1 MKFSCN
7 QDTFAKYL
15 NIVSRIVSSKPGL
28 PILNNVKFETS
39 KGKLLI
45 TATDLEIGINTWIG
59 ADVQSE
65 GKITVPAKQLAEF
78 INSVPNEKVEVSLEK
93 QSFKVNTTNNSVEF
107 NTIPVDDYPDIVNVD
122 KDEPILK
129 ISRED
134 LNRAISR
141 VAFAAST
148 DNIKPVLAGILMEI
162 DSDKVIFVGTD
173 GLRLSRQIIS
183 LETGSEK
190 NKSLLIPVKAMQE
203 LAYIMSEVS
212 DEDSDVELFL
222 VEDRNQVL
230 FRVGDV
236 DLTSRLIDGEFPEYR
251 PIIPTGFNT
260 QCEISRTEF
269 LDSLKVT
276 NIIARS
282 VLGNK
287 IIMDINSKDNTIT
300 MSASQSDVGSN
311 KSTFSGEISGEDLK
325 IAFSSRL
332 LTDVLNHLQSED
344 VVFECSEAVKPGVFK
359 LKDDENF
366 IHLVMPMML

>member
-7 QDTFAKYL
+7 QDIFSKYL

-45 TATDLEIGINTWIG
+45 TATDLEIGISTWIG
-59 ADVQSE
+59 ADVKSE
-65 GKITVPAKQLAEF
+65 GEITVPAKQLAEF
-78 INSVPNEKVEVSLEK
+78 INSIPNEKVDVELDK
-93 QSFKVNTTNNSVEF
+93 QSFNVSSPNNSAEF
-107 NTIPVDDYPDIVNVD
+107 NTIATDDFPEIVTVD
-122 KDEPILK
+122 KEDPLLK
-129 ISRED
+129 INQED
-134 LNRAISR
+134 LAKAINR
-141 VAFAAST
+141 VAFAAAT
-148 DNIKPVLAGILMEI
+148 DNIKPVLAGMLLEI
-162 DSDKVIFVGTD
+162 DSSKVNFVSTD
-173 GLRLSRQIIS
+173 GLRLSRQVVE
-183 LETGSEK
+183 LETGIKEE
-190 NKSLLIPVKAMQE
+190 KSLLVPVKAMQE
-203 LAYIMSEVS
+203 LAYIMSEIS
-212 DEDSDVELFL
+212 EDEESVELYL
-222 VEDRNQVL
+222 IEDRNQVL

-251 PIIPTGFNT
+251 AIIPTGFNT
-260 QCEISRTEF
+260 QCELKRSEF

-287 IIMDINSKDNTIT
+287 IIMEIDSKKDNIT

-311 KSTFSGEISGEDLK
+311 ESIFSGEIKGDDLK

-332 LTDVLNHLQSED
+332 LTDVLNHLQSD
-344 VVFECSEAVKPGVFK
+344 DIIFECSEAVKPGVFK

>member
-7 QDTFAKYL
+7 QDTFSQYL

-45 TATDLEIGINTWIG
+45 TATDLEIGISTWIG

-65 GKITVPAKQLAEF
+65 GEITVPAKQLAEF
-78 INSVPNEKVEVSLEK
+78 INSVPNEKVDVELEK
-93 QSFKVNTTNNSVEF
+93 QSFKVSTTNNSAEF
-107 NTIPVDDYPDIVNVD
+107 NTIPVDDYPKVPVTE
-122 KDEPILK
+122 KEKPLLK
-129 ISRED
+129 INQED
-134 LNRAISR
+134 LSKAISR
-141 VAFAAST
+141 VAFAAAT
-148 DNIKPVLAGILMEI
+148 DNIKPVLAGMLMEI
-162 DSDKVIFVGTD
+162 DSSKVNFVGTD
-173 GLRLSRQIIS
+173 GLRLSRQVIE
-183 LETGSEK
+183 LETGSEES
-190 NKSLLIPVKAMQE
+190 KSLLIPVKAMQE
-203 LAYIMSEVS
+203 LAHIMSEITQEES
-212 DEDSDVELFL
+212 TVELYL
-222 VEDRNQVL
+222 IKDRNQVL
-230 FRVGDV
+230 FRVGDI

-260 QCEISRTEF
+260 QCEIKRSDF

-287 IIMDINSKDNTIT
+287 IIMEIDSKENSIT

-311 KSTFSGEISGEDLK
+311 KSTFKGEIDGEGLK

-332 LTDVLNHLQSED
+332 LTDVLNHIQAED
-344 VVFECSEAVKPGVFK
+344 IIFECSEAVKPGVFK
-359 LKDDENF
+359 VKDDEDF

>member
-45 TATDLEIGINTWIG
+45 TATDLEIGISTWIG

-78 INSVPNEKVEVSLEK
+78 INSIPNEKVDVELEK
-93 QSFKVNTTNNSVEF
+93 QSFKVSTTNNSAEF
-107 NTIPVDDYPDIVNVD
+107 NTIPVDDYPEVPTTE
-122 KDEPILK
+122 KEKSLLK
-129 ISRED
+129 INKED
-134 LNRAISR
+134 LTKAISR
-141 VAFAAST
+141 VAFAAAT
-148 DNIKPVLAGILMEI
+148 DNIKPVLAGMLMEI
-162 DSDKVIFVGTD
+162 DSSKVNFVGTD
-173 GLRLSRQIIS
+173 GLRLSRQVIE
-183 LETGSEK
+183 LETGSEES
-190 NKSLLIPVKAMQE
+190 KSLLIPVKAMQE
-203 LAYIMSEVS
+203 LAHIMTEITE
-212 DEDSDVELFL
+212 EDSTVELYL
-222 VEDRNQVL
+222 IKDRNQVL

-260 QCEISRTEF
+260 QCEVKRADF

-287 IIMDINSKDNTIT
+287 IIMDIDSKENSIT

-311 KSTFSGEISGEDLK
+311 KSTFIGEIDGENLK

-344 VVFECSEAVKPGVFK
+344 IIFECSEAVKPGVFK
-359 LKDDENF
+359 VKDDENF

>member
-7 QDTFAKYL
+7 QDTFSQYL

-28 PILNNVKFETS
+28 PILNTVKFETS

-45 TATDLEIGINTWIG
+45 TATDLEIGISTWIG

-65 GKITVPAKQLAEF
+65 GEITVPAKQLAEF
-78 INSVPNEKVEVSLEK
+78 INSVPNEKVDVELEK
-93 QSFKVNTTNNSVEF
+93 QSFKVSTTNNSAEF
-107 NTIPVDDYPDIVNVD
+107 NTIPVDDYPKVPVTE
-122 KDEPILK
+122 KEKPLLK
-129 ISRED
+129 INQED
-134 LNRAISR
+134 LSKAISR
-141 VAFAAST
+141 VAFAAAT
-148 DNIKPVLAGILMEI
+148 DNIKPVLAGMLMEI
-162 DSDKVIFVGTD
+162 DSSKVNFVGTD
-173 GLRLSRQIIS
+173 GLRLSRQVIE
-183 LETGSEK
+183 LETGSEES
-190 NKSLLIPVKAMQE
+190 KSLLIPVKAMQE
-203 LAYIMSEVS
+203 LAHIMSEITQEES
-212 DEDSDVELFL
+212 TVELYL
-222 VEDRNQVL
+222 IKDRNQVL
-230 FRVGDV
+230 FRVGDI

-260 QCEISRTEF
+260 QCEIKRSDF

-287 IIMDINSKDNTIT
+287 IIMEIDSKENSIT

-311 KSTFSGEISGEDLK
+311 KSTFKGEIDGEGLK

-332 LTDVLNHLQSED
+332 LTDVLNHIQAED
-344 VVFECSEAVKPGVFK
+344 IIFECSEAVKPGVFK
-359 LKDDENF
+359 VKDDEDF

>member
-7 QDTFAKYL
+7 QDTFAQYL

-45 TATDLEIGINTWIG
+45 TATDLEIGISTWIG

-65 GKITVPAKQLAEF
+65 GEITVPAKQLAEF
-78 INSVPNEKVEVSLEK
+78 INSVPNEKVDVELEK
-93 QSFKVNTTNNSVEF
+93 QSFKVSTTNNSAEF
-107 NTIPVDDYPDIVNVD
+107 NTIPVDDYPKVPTTE
-122 KDEPILK
+122 KEKPLLK
-129 ISRED
+129 INQED
-134 LNRAISR
+134 LSKAISR
-141 VAFAAST
+141 VAFAAAT
-148 DNIKPVLAGILMEI
+148 DNIKPVLAGMLMEI
-162 DSDKVIFVGTD
+162 DSSKVNFVGTD
-173 GLRLSRQIIS
+173 GLRLSRQVIE
-183 LETGSEK
+183 LETGSEES
-190 NKSLLIPVKAMQE
+190 KSLLIPVKAMQE
-203 LAYIMSEVS
+203 LAHIMSEITE
-212 DEDSDVELFL
+212 EDSTVELYL
-222 VEDRNQVL
+222 IKDRNQVL
-230 FRVGDV
+230 FRVGDI

-260 QCEISRTEF
+260 ECEIKRSDF

-287 IIMDINSKDNTIT
+287 IIMEIDSKDDSIT

-311 KSTFSGEISGEDLK
+311 KSTFKGEIDGENLK

-332 LTDVLNHLQSED
+332 LADVLNHIQSGD
-344 VVFECSEAVKPGVFK
+344 IIFECSEAVKPGVFK
-359 LKDDENF
+359 VKDDEDF